1 METPLDLAA
10 SGAGANESNCQ
21 HNEESTSSR
30 VKAANVTSS
39 VPVSVSESSV
49 VGSSN
54 SSSSESGSVVVPKA
68 LLPRSIA
75 LLSQPSDAIV
85 LSPLHALIRKQI
97 EVFSATQTDMS
108 QPSPGRKVAIKL
120 HQVGL
125 RCIHCRDLPLRFR
138 VKRAVCYPTSVG
150 RVYHSVSDMKF
161 DHFSVCKG
169 LPLELRHVLEQLKT
183 KCEVKKAPKKLKVV
197 ACSSSTAQYYHDTA
211 RQMGMIDHEGSVFM
225 SQHVA
230 QAPTSL
236 DLATQ
241 SNVPEGPQQIC
252 PKALQPALSSELER
266 ARGILLAKLQWEA
279 ARHISGLLQQRNQ
292 EQTDLM
298 LQQQSLCWQNPISLY
313 QGSDPRRQSPTL
325 FLSCPGPS
333 QTAPLLESCELARVT
348 QLSVQVSNSPIES
361 NEVNHQRRNVG
372 RKKRPPQNESE
383 AERFVPAVTPT
394 VPSHEPVLLSLP
406 SDADYLNDL
415 HCFVRQHVEFFAA
428 TKDDAAAPAPGRK
441 TRVMMNQVGIRCVHC
456 AKLPLK
462 DRVKRA
468 VCYPPTLSAIYHSVS
483 NMKFDHFSNCKGLP
497 PAEQVRF
504 AVLRTSC
511 RRRGIVGARE
521 GKARDV
527 SYSNSTAQYYCD
539 TATRM
544 GLVDTDDGGIRFSD
558 PPVSLSDARFSP
570 DAEANGPLMPPEN
583 HTAFS
588 CASEATTADGISA
601 LMMMAA
607 VTDGKQGGASRK
619 RPRLVSS

>member
-1 METPLDLAA
+1 METPLDLVATTA
-10 SGAGANESNCQ
+10 LVNESNGQ

-30 VKAANVTSS
+30 VKAANITSS

-54 SSSSESGSVVVPKA
+54 SSASESESVVVPKA
-68 LLPRSIA
+68 LLPRSIT

-125 RCIHCRDLPLRFR
+125 RCIHCRDLPLRLR

-169 LPLELRHVLEQLKT
+169 LPLELRHLLEQLKT
-183 KCEVKKAPKKLKVV
+183 KCEVKKVPKKLKVV

-211 RQMGMIDHEGSVFM
+211 RQMGMIDHERSVFM

-230 QAPTSL
+230 QAPTL
-236 DLATQ
+236 DLATRN
-241 SNVPEGPQQIC
+241 NVPEDPQQIC

-279 ARHISGLLQQRNQ
+279 ARHITGLLQQRNQ

-298 LQQQSLCWQNPISLY
+298 LQQQSLRWQNPMLLH

-325 FLSCPGPS
+325 FLTGPGPS
-333 QTAPLLESCELARVT
+333 HIAPLLESRELARVA
-348 QLSVQVSNSPIES
+348 QLSVQVSNSPVEA
-361 NEVNHQRRNVG
+361 NEVKHQRRNIG
-372 RKKRPPQNESE
+372 RKKRPPENGSE
-383 AERFVPAVTPT
+383 ADHVVPAVTPPA
-394 VPSHEPVLLSLP
+394 PSHEPVLLSLP

-521 GKARDV
+521 GKTRDV

-544 GLVDTDDGGIRFSD
+544 GLVDTEDGGIRFSD
-558 PPVSLSDARFSP
+558 PPVSLSDGRFSP
-570 DAEANGPLMPPEN
+570 DPEANGPLMPPEN

-607 VTDGKQGGASRK
+607 VTDGKQEDASRK